1 MKSKKILSFAAAL
14 PLIFLLGSCQTAKN
28 GATALPDKN
37 SGLSL
42 VFAGDIM
49 AHAPN
54 YRPGNFD
61 KIWRDIKPLVSG
73 ADLAFANVEAPVA
86 DSIPWS
92 TYPQF
97 NMHSEYV
104 EAAIKA
110 GFNVFSLAN
119 NHTNDQYLKGMM
131 ETKRYF
137 DTRNGVWACG
147 LKENSGDP
155 LTYKIIEK
163 GGWKILFVAI
173 TELLN
178 SGDFA
183 GYIDYYPSTEKRRSQ
198 LIGELKGLRA
208 SSECDLFVLSIH
220 CDEPE
225 YELSVTENH
234 RAFYK
239 KIIEECGADII
250 WANHPHVVKPFE
262 ETAASTLYTEKL
274 GQKNRRALIM
284 YANGNTISAQRTNP
298 QFTAPATPRD
308 NTGDGL
314 ILKIKAEKTPSG
326 EVTLSDFE
334 PHLISTYITPGYQYV
349 VKMLEDGFIEA
360 LDRAEIESWAGYLRE
375 RKKIMEGIIKK

>member
-14 PLIFLLGSCQTAKN
+14 PLILLLGSCQTAKN

-326 EVTLSDFE
+326 EVTLSDLE
-334 PHLISTYITPGYQYV
+334 PHLISTYITPGHQYV